1 MEFCHKTRFLPQ
13 PNTLNEKSTNCNFSP
28 LLVRLSCNEYSTNT
42 FQLQFKFLL
51 KLFHKTRLLPRP
63 NTPVKESKNF
73 KFSVSTYLLHRSRT
87 KHSTTTLKLQLKL
100 VGNFF
105 QKTHFL
111 AKKSKDLKFFFAHKY
126 SHHRKKVT
134 TTLVSNYRA
143 TCSNPASQL
152 VASHHK
158 IVSFP
163 NELKNVSLFRIA
175 FDSQNRRIVVTIAR

>member
-13 PNTLNEKSTNCNFSP
+13 PNILHEKSTNFNFSP
-28 LLVRLSCNEYSTNT
+28 LLVRLPCNKYSTNT
-42 FQLQFKFLL
+42 FQLQFKFL
-51 KLFHKTRLLPRP
+51 FHKTRLLPRS

-73 KFSVSTYLLHRSRT
+73 KFSLSTYLLHRSRT

-105 QKTHFL
+105 QRTHFL
-111 AKKSKDLKFFFAHKY
+111 PKKSKDLKFFFAHKY
-126 SHHRKKVT
+126 SHHRKRAT

-143 TCSNPASQL
+143 TCSKPASQL

-158 IVSFP
+158 IVSFA
-163 NELKNVSLFRIA
+163 NELQNVSLFGIV